1 MAECFDV
8 AEICLQIIEVF
19 GDHCLRFGL
28 LIVTHVRVV
37 VRVEFRFDVIQAH
50 EHAYLDGAGFVIFV
64 PNTQSQFRFELVS
77 G

>member
-1 MAECFDV
+1 MAECFEV
-8 AEICLQIIEVF
+8 AEICLRIIEVF
-19 GDHCLRFGL
+19 GDHRLRFGL

-50 EHAYLDGAGFVIFV
+50 GHAYLDGAGFVIFI
-64 PNTQSQFRFELVS
+64 PNAQSQFRFELVS